1 MTAPHPL
8 SQVSEEQVTKKSPAK
23 KKATKKSPAKKAA
36 SKKSPAKKKATKKS
50 PAKKKAASKK
60 VPRWKRHIGQ
70 RGGIM
75 VVGDKLK
82 SRMVRIDV
90 RFADIITKRA
100 KKAEQSVTDYTRD
113 WASKLA

>member
-8 SQVSEEQVTKKSPAK
+8 AQVSEEQVTEKSPAKKKPTKKSPAK
-23 KKATKKSPAKKAA
+23 KKPTKKIPA
-36 SKKSPAKKKATKKS
+36 KKATKKS

-113 WASKLA
+113 WASKLS